1 MFSVMAKPMPT
12 MAAYTMPS
20 VGPSSSWRRQRSSQT
35 RNRPLRVSST
45 MGAPTVAD
53 TYSPAEAPSAGW
65 VMYSSPAVLI
75 SAANRAAMPAP
86 HKNPNTR
93 LIRGSGSSRST
104 NSTTAI
110 SSGPGASASGS
121 ATKNGAALCPDAL
134 ASASSMA
141 NTTITQTAA
150 RMIPAMTPTRTRPG
164 GRPSTTARGSK
175 TGAGIPMAEPYSA
188 GRGGIAPQTP
198 DAGSAR
204 VAPWAPDFHGSQ
216 LRTIRPVG
224 GQVESREIVRLAV
237 PALGALVAEPLFQ
250 LADSAIVGHLGA
262 AQLAGLGAAGA
273 ALSTLVNVCI
283 FLAYGTTS
291 AVARRMGAGDMRGAV
306 RQGIDGM
313 WVALLLGAAIA
324 VVSVPLAGPI
334 AGLFGASPAATGYAV
349 IYLRISAA
357 GVPAML
363 LVLAG
368 TGILRGLQDTRVP
381 LIVAA
386 AGAVINVVLNYLLV
400 FPAGLGIAGSAT
412 GTVITQ
418 VGMAVAYAVVA
429 VRAARQHGAH
439 LYPDWAGIRASAGA
453 SVALLVRTAALRVY
467 LLIAVWIAAR
477 SGTAALAAHTVATNL
492 WNTLALA
499 LDALAIAAQAL
510 GGHAF

>member
-1 MFSVMAKPMPT
+1 MFSVIAKPMPT

-20 VGPSSSWRRQRSSQT
+20 VGPSSSWRRQRTSQT

-45 MGAPTVAD
+45 IGAPTVAD

-86 HKNPNTR
+86 HKNPNAR

-104 NSTTAI
+104 NSATAI
-110 SSGPGASASGS
+110 SSGTGARASGS
-121 ATKNGAALCPDAL
+121 AMKNGAALCPDAL
-134 ASASSMA
+134 ASASSMP
-141 NTTITQTAA
+141 NTTMTQNAA
-150 RMIPAMTPTRTRPG
+150 RMMPAMTPTRARPG
-164 GRPSTTARGSK
+164 GRPSTTARGSN
-175 TGAGIPMAEPYSA
+175 TGAGIPMARTLLSGRWGKQGPARPA
-188 GRGGIAPQTP
+188 GRGP
-198 DAGSAR
+198 
-204 VAPWAPDFHGSQ
+204 
-216 LRTIRPVG
+216 
-224 GQVESREIVRLAV
+224 SRETARLAV

-313 WVALLLGAAIA
+313 WVALLLGVAIA

-334 AGLFGASPAATGYAV
+334 VDLFGASAAATGYAQT
-349 IYLRISAA
+349 YLQISAA
-357 GVPAML
+357 GVPSML

-368 TGILRGLQDTRVP
+368 TGILRGLQDPRVP
-381 LIVAA
+381 LAVAA
-386 AGAVINVVLNYLLV
+386 TGAVVNVVLNYLLV
-400 FPAGLGIAGSAT
+400 YPAGLGIAGSAT
-412 GTVITQ
+412 
-418 VGMAVAYAVVA
+418 
-429 VRAARQHGAH
+429 RA
-439 LYPDWAGIRASAGA
+439 
-453 SVALLVRTAALRVY
+453 
-467 LLIAVWIAAR
+467 
-477 SGTAALAAHTVATNL
+477 
-492 WNTLALA
+492 
-499 LDALAIAAQAL
+499 
-510 GGHAF
+510 